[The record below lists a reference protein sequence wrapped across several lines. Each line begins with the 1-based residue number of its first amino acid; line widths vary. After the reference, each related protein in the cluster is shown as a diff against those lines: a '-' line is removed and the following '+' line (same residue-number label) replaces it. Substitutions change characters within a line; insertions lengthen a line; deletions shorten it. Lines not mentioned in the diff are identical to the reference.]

1 MGIEDFKNGTGQR
14 LYARAK
20 QILPGGAQLLGK
32 RAEMYLPDLWP
43 AYYARASG
51 CEVWDLDGH
60 RFLDFTMVGIGAQT
74 LGYADPDVEK
84 AVIDAVKSAPMCTLN
99 PPEDVALAELLLDLH
114 PWADM
119 VSYARTGGEVM
130 AKAVRIARAATGRDE
145 IAFCGY
151 HGWHD
156 WYISV
161 NLGSGADGLQGHLL
175 PGLEPNGVPRGLAG
189 TTHPFAYGNLDAL
202 RKIVE
207 QRGNKLAAIVMEP
220 VRGAGRI
227 PGFLEGAREIATKN
241 GSVLLFDEITSGF
254 RMNTGGAHLAYG
266 IEPDLATYAKA
277 LSNGFA
283 MAAIVGR
290 KSVMEA
296 VQKTFISS
304 AYFTERVGPAAA
316 LATTAKH
323 RRIDAGKT
331 LTEIGTRVQEGWKKI
346 AERTGVPISVTG
358 IPALASFGF
367 QDGEAPA
374 YMTLFIQEMLGRGFL
389 ASDRFY
395 PTVRHEEQHVR
406 AYLEAVEVAFGKV
419 ADARK
424 KGDVRSRLLG
434 PVKHTGFARLA

>member
-1 MGIEDFKNGTGQR
+1 
-14 LYARAK
+14 
-20 QILPGGAQLLGK
+20 
-32 RAEMYLPDLWP
+32 
-43 AYYARASG
+43 
-51 CEVWDLDGH
+51 
-60 RFLDFTMVGIGAQT
+60 
-74 LGYADPDVEK
+74 
-84 AVIDAVKSAPMCTLN
+84 MCTLN
-99 PPEDVALAELLLDLH
+99 PPEDVGLAELLLELH

-156 WYISV
+156 WYLSV
-161 NLGSGADGLQGHLL
+161 NLAGGDDLKGHLL
-175 PGLEPNGVPRGLAG
+175 PGLDPLGVPRGLTG
-189 TTHPFAYGNLDAL
+189 TTHPFAYGDLDAL
-202 RKIVE
+202 KKVVE
-207 QRGNKLAAIVMEP
+207 ARGNKLAAIVMEP

-241 GSVLLFDEITSGF
+241 GSVLLFDEITAGF
-254 RMNTGGAHLAYG
+254 RMNTGGAHLVYG
-266 IEPDLATYAKA
+266 VEPDIATYAKA

-316 LATTAKH
+316 LASTTKH
-323 RRIDAGKT
+323 LKINAGKT
-331 LTEIGTRVQEGWKKI
+331 LTEIGTRVQEGWKKA
-346 AERTGVPISVTG
+346 AERTGVPLTVTG

-367 QDGEAPA
+367 QDPNSPA
-374 YMTLFIQEMLGRGFL
+374 LTTLFIQEMLGRGFL

-395 PTVRHEEQHVR
+395 PTVRHEEQHVS
-406 AYLEAVEVAFGKV
+406 AYLDAVEAAFGKI
-419 ADARK
+419 ADARA